1 MLNVA
6 TRPLSNLSTS
16 SSDIIGTSNQH
27 EETMSFATG
36 LIIGLVAGGLLGVM
50 LLALMVM
57 SRRSDERIERMNE
70 GQ

>member
-1 MLNVA
+1 
-6 TRPLSNLSTS
+6 
-16 SSDIIGTSNQH
+16 
-27 EETMSFATG
+27 MSFATG